1 MIVWVIFLIL
11 LMNLMK
17 NSFSF
22 NERTKTF
29 LFCNF
34 LPSLD
39 CNETLFTTLSTSY
52 ADYQRF
58 LLYKLL
64 LFLGSHQ
71 RDYQRHFVLFKEKK
85 ALNSWGIFWT
95 LGENS
100 QLLKKFSTLAKYL
113 NSWENFELLIKV
125 LGKFSILGKT

>member
-1 MIVWVIFLIL
+1 MIALVIFLIL

-22 NERTKTF
+22 NERRKTF

-34 LPSLD
+34 RPSLD
-39 CNETLFTTLSTSY
+39 CNEALFTTLSASY

-64 LFLGSHQ
+64 LFLGSHL
-71 RDYQRHFVLFKEKK
+71 RDYQRYFVLFKEKK
-85 ALNSWGIFWT
+85 
-95 LGENS
+95 
-100 QLLKKFSTLAKYL
+100 FSTLGGYSQL
-113 NSWENFELLIKV
+113 
-125 LGKFSILGKT
+125 